1 MSDGIDKLKRDY
13 QAIRAPDYLATRIR
27 AETRD
32 NERKRRTWLPAMATV
47 AVAVAAVTV
56 APVLLQ
62 QQASDQNAAPRPTSM
77 SSLSG
82 VSSSKPPM
90 TAPSLTRLKSVTIPA
105 LPKKP
110 RPTTEKE
117 PQSHFDTE
125 TEPMKEKH
133 HAYS

>member
-1 MSDGIDKLKRDY
+1 MSDDLRKLKQDY
-13 QAIRAPDYLATRIR
+13 QAVRAPAHLATRIR

-32 NERKRRTWLPAMATV
+32 SPLRSWLPAAATV
-47 AVAVAAVTV
+47 AVAVAAITV

-62 QQASDQNAAPRPTSM
+62 QQANQETIAPKPTSL

-82 VSSSKPPM
+82 VSSNKPKM
-90 TAPSLTRLKSVTIPA
+90 KAPSLSSVRSVTVPA

-110 RPTTEKE
+110 KPKTNKE
-117 PQSHFDTE
+117 PQSYFETE
-125 TEPMKEKH
+125 TEHMKEKH